1 MSAPSGTQRRT
12 LAVACVATAMLMLDI
27 AVINTAIPKIA
38 KDLHAGLSGVQWV
51 IDAYTLTLA
60 AAVLTAGSLSDRFG
74 RKRSFITG
82 MFVFTAASL
91 ACGLSGSIMALDVS
105 RAVQGV
111 GAAIM
116 FATAL
121 ALIGD
126 AYPSAKE
133 RAGALAVFGATIG
146 ASFAIGPLVGGALTS
161 WLNWPSIFYVNLPIG
176 IGCMIAALR
185 VPEARDPLPRKP
197 DVVGQA
203 LLGAGLFLLILGLLR
218 GNEDGW
224 TSTRI
229 VVELAVAGVLLVAF
243 VVAEAI
249 VATPM
254 LPLSLFRNPS
264 FTGAQ
269 LGAFAISSTFFA
281 VFIYLT
287 LYLQNVLG
295 LSPIKAGLVYL
306 PGTMIM
312 LFVSAG
318 TANLHG
324 RVSARTLVV
333 TGLVLIAAGMALMT
347 LVTPTSSWVL
357 ILPGEI
363 VALIGAGMF
372 NPALSEVVLRE
383 AGDGQSGLAAG
394 VNDTFRQAG
403 IAVGVAALGALI
415 PSKAALGAGSASSY
429 VHGLHHA
436 LLVGTVFCVVGA
448 IACAVLIKHGA
459 ASEPVPEPA
468 DDDLDD
474 DGLVLADA
482 G

>member
-1 MSAPSGTQRRT
+1 MSVPLSTQRRT

-60 AAVLTAGSLSDRFG
+60 AAVLTAGSLADRFG
-74 RKRSFITG
+74 RKRSFIAG
-82 MFVFTAASL
+82 MFVFTASSL
-91 ACGLSGSIMALDVS
+91 ACGLAGSIMALDIA

-126 AYPSAKE
+126 AFPSAKE
-133 RAGALAVFGATIG
+133 RAGALAIYGATIG

-161 WLNWPSIFYVNLPIG
+161 WLNWPSIFFINLPIG
-176 IGCMIAALR
+176 IGCILASLKL
-185 VPEARDPLPRKP
+185 PEARDPFARKP
-197 DVVGQA
+197 DLIGQS

-229 VVELAVAGVLLVAF
+229 ILELSVAGALLVGF
-243 VVAEAI
+243 VIAEAN
-249 VATPM
+249 VSTPM
-254 LPLSLFRNPS
+254 LPLRMFRNTS

-269 LGAFAISSTFFA
+269 VGAFAISSTFFA
-281 VFIYLT
+281 VFIYMT
-287 LYLQNVLG
+287 LYLQNVLH
-295 LSPIKAGLVYL
+295 LSPVGAGLVYL

-324 RVSARTLVV
+324 RVSARSLIVG
-333 TGLVLIAAGMALMT
+333 GLVLVGVGMSLIL
-347 LVTPTSSWVL
+347 LVTPTSSWVMM
-357 ILPGEI
+357 LPGEI
-363 VALIGAGMF
+363 VALIGVGVF

-383 AGDGQSGLAAG
+383 AGEGQSGLAAG
-394 VNDTFRQAG
+394 ANDTFRQAG

-415 PSKAALGAGSASSY
+415 PAKAALGTGSASSY
-429 VHGLHHA
+429 VNGLHHA
-436 LLVGTVFCVVGA
+436 LLVGAVLCVVGA
-448 IACAVLIKHGA
+448 IACAVLIKRHGA
-459 ASEPVPEPA
+459 ARESE
-468 DDDLDD
+468 DDLDD
-474 DGLVLADA
+474 DGLVLAGA
-482 G
+482 V

>member
-1 MSAPSGTQRRT
+1 MSFPQTAQRRT

-38 KDLHAGLSGVQWV
+38 TDLHAGLSGVQWV

-60 AAVLTAGSLSDRFG
+60 AAVLTAGSLADRFG
-74 RKRSFITG
+74 RKRSFIAGLTL
-82 MFVFTAASL
+82 FTASSL
-91 ACGLSGSIMALDVS
+91 ACGLAGSILALDVA

-126 AYPSAKE
+126 AFPSAKE
-133 RAGALAVFGATIG
+133 RAGALAVYGATIG

-161 WLNWPSIFYVNLPIG
+161 WLNWPSIFFVNLPIG
-176 IGCMIAALR
+176 IACIVAAIK
-185 VPEARDPLPRKP
+185 VPEARDPFARKP
-197 DVVGQA
+197 DLVGQA
-203 LLGAGLFLLILGLLR
+203 LLGAGLFLLILALLR

-229 VVELAVAGVLLVAF
+229 VAELSVAGALLIAF

-249 VATPM
+249 VKTPM
-254 LPLSLFRNPS
+254 LPLRMFRNPS

-269 LGAFAISSTFFA
+269 LAAFAISSTFFA
-281 VFIYLT
+281 VFIYMT
-287 LYLQNVLG
+287 LYLQNVRH
-295 LSPIKAGLVYL
+295 LSPVEAGLVYL

-324 RVSARTLVV
+324 RVSARSLIVGGLLLV
-333 TGLVLIAAGMALMT
+333 AAGMSLIV
-347 LVTPTSSWVL
+347 LVTPTSSWAL

-363 VALIGAGMF
+363 VALIGTGMF

-383 AGDGQSGLAAG
+383 AGVGQSGLAAG

-415 PSKAALGAGSASSY
+415 PAKAALGTGSASSY
-429 VHGLHHA
+429 VDGLHNA
-436 LLVGTVFCVVGA
+436 LLVGAGFCVVA
-448 IACAVLIKHGA
+448 AVACVVLIKRRV
-459 ASEPVPEPA
+459 ASSIDDELDELVATDRQLDSVPR
-468 DDDLDD
+468 
-474 DGLVLADA
+474 
-482 G
+482 

>member
-1 MSAPSGTQRRT
+1 MSALSGTQRRT

-60 AAVLTAGSLSDRFG
+60 ATVLTAGSLADRFG
-74 RKRSFITG
+74 RKRSFIAGLTL
-82 MFVFTAASL
+82 FTASSL
-91 ACGLSGSIMALDVS
+91 ACGLAGSIVALDVA

-126 AYPSAKE
+126 AFPSAKE
-133 RAGALAVFGATIG
+133 RAGALAIYGATIG

-161 WLNWPSIFYVNLPIG
+161 WLNWPSIFFVNLPIG
-176 IGCMIAALR
+176 IACIVAAIK
-185 VPEARDPLPRKP
+185 VPEARDPFARKP
-197 DVVGQA
+197 DLVGQA

-229 VVELAVAGVLLVAF
+229 IVELSVAGALLVAF
-243 VVAEAI
+243 VAAEA
-249 VATPM
+249 VVTTPM
-254 LPLSLFRNPS
+254 LPLRMFRNSS

-281 VFIYLT
+281 VFIYMT
-287 LYLQNVLG
+287 LYLQNVLH
-295 LSPIKAGLVYL
+295 LSPVGAGLVYL

-324 RVSARTLVV
+324 RVSARSLIVGGLLLV
-333 TGLVLIAAGMALMT
+333 GIGMSLIL
-347 LVTPTSSWVL
+347 LVTPTSSWVMM
-357 ILPGEI
+357 LPGEI
-363 VALIGAGMF
+363 VALIGTGMF
-372 NPALSEVVLRE
+372 NPALGEVVLRE
-383 AGDGQSGLAAG
+383 AGEGQSGLAAG

-415 PSKAALGAGSASSY
+415 PAKAALGTGSASSY
-429 VHGLHHA
+429 VNGLHHA
-436 LLVGTVFCVVGA
+436 LLVGAVFCVVGA
-448 IACAVLIKHGA
+448 IACAVLIKRHQSAPGIDD
-459 ASEPVPEPA
+459 EL

-474 DGLVLADA
+474 DGLVLAGA